1 MEIDMRS
8 KGCPNV
14 NCDNHM
20 KKKKF
25 STSIKY
31 CPKCGAETIFV
42 CSKCFN
48 EIQDLGSSHR
58 LCEYC
63 EADKKAKLAKFG
75 DAAKN
80 VAEKVAGVGIAAAG
94 VAAAAAAKVGEKE
107 IGKVAAEAAKVV
119 VDKIKR

>member
-1 MEIDMRS
+1 MRV

-31 CPKCGAETIFV
+31 CPKCGAETIYV
-42 CSKCFN
+42 CSKCYR
-48 EIQDLGSSHR
+48 EIEDLGSSHR

-63 EADKKAKLAKFG
+63 EADRKAKLAKIG
-75 DAAKN
+75 DAAKD
-80 VAEKVAGVGIAAAG
+80 ATEKIVGVGVAAVG

-107 IGKVAAEAAKVV
+107 IGKVAADAAKAV
-119 VDKIKR
+119 VDKVIKK

>member
-63 EADKKAKLAKFG
+63 EADKKAKLAKVG
-75 DAAKN
+75 DGAKDAA
-80 VAEKVAGVGIAAAG
+80 EKIVGAGLAVVG
-94 VAAAAAAKVGEKE
+94 VAVAAAAKVSEKE
-107 IGKVAAEAAKVV
+107 IGKMAADATKFI
-119 VDKIKR
+119 VDKIKK